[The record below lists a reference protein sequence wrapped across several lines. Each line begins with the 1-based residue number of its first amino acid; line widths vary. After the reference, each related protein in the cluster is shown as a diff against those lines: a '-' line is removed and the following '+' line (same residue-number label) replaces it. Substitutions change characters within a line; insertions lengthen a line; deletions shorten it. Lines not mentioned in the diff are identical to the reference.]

1 MSSVK
6 NMTSGRPGIL
16 IISFALPLMIGNLF
30 QQFYTV
36 ADAVIV
42 GQVLG
47 VSAIA
52 AVGATDW
59 MNWLMI
65 GTVQGFAQGFSIWMA
80 QEYGADH
87 PKKLRNVLV
96 NSAFLA
102 GIITVILVALG
113 QICAVP
119 VLRLLNTPREVFA
132 EGLSYMRTLFWGI
145 PITMAYNYLA
155 SVLRA
160 LGDGKTPLYAMVVST
175 LTNIVLDLLFVAGLH
190 FGVASAAAATV
201 MAQFCAG
208 VCCFLKICRIR
219 FLRPEREDVRI
230 YGNVCSHLL
239 VLGFPM
245 AFQNLVISVGGMIVQ
260 YVVNGFGMLFV
271 AGFTATNKLYG
282 LLEAAA
288 TSYGYAMTTYAGQN
302 MGAGKADRIRKGYHA
317 ALGIAVVT
325 SAVIMLAMIFGG
337 RMILRGFI
345 SGDAGTVEET
355 LSVAYHYLFIMS
367 VCLPVLYFLHVTRS
381 CIQGMGN
388 TVLPMLSGVAEFF
401 MRTGAALLLPLAMG
415 REGIFY
421 AEILAWAGADA
432 VLFFSYLHCIKKLS
446 GGKTGQFSD
455 R

>member
-16 IISFALPLMIGNLF
+16 IFSFALPLMIGNMF
-30 QQFYTV
+30 QQLYTV

-42 GQVLG
+42 GQILG
-47 VSAIA
+47 VSALA

-65 GTVQGFAQGFSIWMA
+65 SMIQGFAQGFSIWMA

-87 PKKLRNVLV
+87 PKNLRNVAV

-102 GIITVILVALG
+102 AIITGILLVLG
-113 QICAVP
+113 QICAAP

-132 EGLSYMRTLFWGI
+132 DGLGYMRVIFWGI

-175 LTNIVLDLLFVAGLH
+175 LTNIALDLLFVAGFH

-201 MAQFCAG
+201 MAQFFAG
-208 VCCFLKICRIR
+208 AFCFLKIRRID
-219 FLRPEREDVRI
+219 FLRLQKEDFQLR
-230 YGNVCSHLL
+230 GNVCFHLL

-245 AFQNLVISVGGMIVQ
+245 AFQNMVISVGGMIVQ
-260 YVVNGFGMLFV
+260 FVVNGFGMLFV

-282 LLEAAA
+282 LLEVAA
-288 TSYGYAMTTYAGQN
+288 TSYGYAMTTYTGQN
-302 MGAGKADRIRKGYHA
+302 MGAGKAARIRRGYRA
-317 ALGIAVVT
+317 ALGIAALT
-325 SAVIMLAMIFGG
+325 SLVIMLIMVFGG
-337 RMILRGFI
+337 RLILKGFI

-355 LSVAYHYLFIMS
+355 LGVAYHYLFIMS
-367 VCLPVLYFLHVTRS
+367 IFLPILYFLHVTRS

-388 TVLPMLSGVAEFF
+388 TVLPMLSGIAEFL
-401 MRTGAALLLPLAMG
+401 MRTAAALLLPLLMG
-415 REGIFY
+415 QEGIFY
-421 AEILAWAGADA
+421 AEILAWAGADV
-432 VLFFSYLHCIKKLS
+432 VLCFSYRYCIKRVP
-446 GGKTGQFSD
+446 GAHT
-455 R
+455 